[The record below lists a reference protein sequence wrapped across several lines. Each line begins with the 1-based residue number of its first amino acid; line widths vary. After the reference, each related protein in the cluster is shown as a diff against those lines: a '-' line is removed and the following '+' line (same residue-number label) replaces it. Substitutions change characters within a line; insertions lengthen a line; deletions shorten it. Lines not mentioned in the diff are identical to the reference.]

1 MQVHQ
6 RHQASQGLLKEGE
19 RYVGRCVLPASG
31 GFARG
36 VVVVVLVGGVLEG
49 GKK

>member
-36 VVVVVLVGGVLEG
+36 VVGGGGGGGLLGG